1 MLESTAENREPISS
15 GAVYTGLSLVKSH
28 WTFIA
33 LLSLA
38 RVLGQRRGK
47 NSSGGPASG
56 GVMRRIDA
64 TDVVR
69 ILALMLIAFA
79 CGSCSNAT

>member
-15 GAVYTGLSLVKSH
+15 GTVYTGLSLVKSH

-38 RVLGQRRGK
+38 RVLGPKRGK

-56 GVMRRIDA
+56 GVIPLSHPLRTRLLEIE
-64 TDVVR
+64 
-69 ILALMLIAFA
+69 
-79 CGSCSNAT
+79 GGK